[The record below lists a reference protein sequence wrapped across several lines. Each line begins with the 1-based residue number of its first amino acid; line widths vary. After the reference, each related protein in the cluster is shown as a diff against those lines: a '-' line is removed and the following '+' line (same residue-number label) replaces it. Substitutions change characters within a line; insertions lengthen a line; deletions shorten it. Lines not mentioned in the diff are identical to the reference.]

1 MKETQEKPT
10 GLPENAFRPLKP
22 GEKYEPLMSPG
33 KTYPEVNFWSVTW
46 GLVMAVIFS
55 AAAAYLGLK
64 VGQVFEA
71 AIPIAIIA
79 VGISSA
85 TKRKGALGEN
95 VMIQSIGACSG
106 VIVAGAIF
114 TLPALYILQEKY
126 PEMTVNFMQMFISS
140 LLGGVL
146 GIALGYIV
154 SMVANRLLPMFT
166 SGTTVTVSPSFN
178 SIAVAFGI
186 SVGIGVLFGYL
197 PAKRAA
203 RLNPIEAL
211 RYD

>member
-126 PEMTVNFMQMFISS
+126 PEMCCPYPTVIGRRSRKRGNGGS
-140 LLGGVL
+140 LSFRQNGGVASCEWRASYKRMWRSQKR
-146 GIALGYIV
+146 INDIPVKRVIV
-154 SMVANRLLPMFT
+154 P
-166 SGTTVTVSPSFN
+166 
-178 SIAVAFGI
+178 
-186 SVGIGVLFGYL
+186 
-197 PAKRAA
+197 
-203 RLNPIEAL
+203 
-211 RYD
+211 

>member
-85 TKRKGALGEN
+85 TKRKGALGEFN
-95 VMIQSIGACSG
+95 PSAPAQASSWRVPS
-106 VIVAGAIF
+106 
-114 TLPALYILQEKY
+114 LPCQ
-126 PEMTVNFMQMFISS
+126 PS
-140 LLGGVL
+140 
-146 GIALGYIV
+146 
-154 SMVANRLLPMFT
+154 T
-166 SGTTVTVSPSFN
+166 SCRKN
-178 SIAVAFGI
+178 IR
-186 SVGIGVLFGYL
+186 
-197 PAKRAA
+197 K
-203 RLNPIEAL
+203 
-211 RYD
+211 